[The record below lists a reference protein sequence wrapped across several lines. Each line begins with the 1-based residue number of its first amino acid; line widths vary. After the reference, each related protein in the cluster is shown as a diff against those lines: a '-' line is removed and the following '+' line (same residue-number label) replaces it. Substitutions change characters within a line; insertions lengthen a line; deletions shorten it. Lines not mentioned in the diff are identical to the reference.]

1 MNQVCYFEIQSS
13 QAEREVAFY
22 QAVFGWAFEKVDG
35 LPIDYY
41 RITTEGINGGLLSRP
56 AATPP
61 THCGTNVFTCSIAVA
76 DFDATAA
83 LILAHGGQVAM
94 PKFAIPKRNVG
105 KAIFWM
111 PITTPLASYKRMQM
125 RLEASTKRPVNLEY
139 KIYRPLFGFIER
151 IGFALPIFC

>member
-61 THCGTNVFTCSIAVA
+61 THCGTNVFTCSIAVG

-83 LILAHGGQVAM
+83 LILAHGG
-94 PKFAIPKRNVG
+94 
-105 KAIFWM
+105 
-111 PITTPLASYKRMQM
+111 
-125 RLEASTKRPVNLEY
+125 
-139 KIYRPLFGFIER
+139 
-151 IGFALPIFC
+151 